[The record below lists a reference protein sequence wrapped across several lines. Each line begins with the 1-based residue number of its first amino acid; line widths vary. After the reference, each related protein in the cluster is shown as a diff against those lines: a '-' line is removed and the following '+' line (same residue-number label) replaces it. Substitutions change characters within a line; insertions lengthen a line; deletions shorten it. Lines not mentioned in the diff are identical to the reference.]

1 MKSENITFHCGKVT
15 YRDRCKTLK
24 QKGLVVWLTGLSASG
39 KSTIAVET
47 EKVLNSLGKAVY
59 RLDGDNI
66 RFGLNE
72 DLGFSEED
80 RFENIRRIAEVC
92 GLFRDAGIIVLA
104 CFISPMD
111 SMRRLAREKAG
122 DVFIEVFVKA
132 DVAAC
137 ANRDPKGLYQKAL
150 SGEIRDFTGVTAP
163 FEVPENPDLTLDTV
177 SCPLEECVKQLVE
190 KILDKTA
197 L

>member
-132 DVAAC
+132 DVATC